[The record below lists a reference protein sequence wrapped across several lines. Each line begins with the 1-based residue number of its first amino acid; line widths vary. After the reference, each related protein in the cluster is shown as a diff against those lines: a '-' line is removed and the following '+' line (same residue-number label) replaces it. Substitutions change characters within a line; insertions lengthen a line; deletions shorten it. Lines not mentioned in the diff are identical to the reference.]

1 MPGSWPTLWP
11 SEKEGEHGDETR
23 VHHSQSGAQG
33 GGHRPGAAGHRR
45 DCRGH
50 DSSGPP
56 AVADAPRYWFEC
68 WGPGYLI
75 GEFSSV
81 EEVWA
86 APGYMEI
93 TDVRVRFKGAGPRL
107 LLPDEEAAIA
117 AAERTL
123 RRTVADPAAT
133 LLSALQLSSRTPL
146 DRLGDSLGAAGA
158 AAVVAALE
166 LHPEAPQ
173 AGLLRHW
180 LQS

>member
-1 MPGSWPTLWP
+1 M
-11 SEKEGEHGDETR
+11 ETR
-23 VHHSQSGAQG
+23 RGFTTRRAVLK
-33 GGHRPGAAGHRR
+33 GAAIGL
-45 DCRGH
+45 GLLVT
-50 DSSGPP
+50 GATVAATTPPAPP